1 MIYFDNAATS
11 LHKPPQVAEAV
22 CRALQTMGNA
32 GRGAHEASLQSARTI
47 YDTRALLA
55 DFFGLGNPS
64 GLAFT
69 SNSTEALN
77 TAIKGTLNPG
87 DHVITTVCE
96 HNSVLRPLYELEEK
110 GLALSFVPADKK
122 GRPDYASFEKLIQ
135 PNTKAIVCTHASNLT
150 GNLLDIERIGMI
162 CKKHQLLF
170 ILDASQSAGVFDI
183 DMQKTG
189 IDILCF
195 TGHKSMLGPQG
206 TGGICVREGLQ
217 IRPLKSGGS
226 GILTYSK
233 KHPEQMPTAL
243 EAGTL
248 NGHGIAGLHAAV
260 EFLKQTGLNRIRQKE
275 KSLLQRFYEGIKDL
289 PGLKIYGDLSS
300 FDRCAIL
307 SLNIGDY
314 DSSEVA
320 DELAQDYGISTRPG
334 AHCAPLMHEALGT
347 VSQGAVRF
355 SFSYFNTEEEI
366 DAAIQALQEMTASL

>member
-334 AHCAPLMHEALGT
+334 VHCAPLMHEALGT